1 VNVTSPTGVQEIN
14 RLEGHT
20 GKARLES
27 RVLDWIE
34 QQAH

>member
-1 VNVTSPTGVQEIN
+1 VQEIN

-20 GKARLES
+20 GKARLEV

-34 QQAH
+34 QLAH